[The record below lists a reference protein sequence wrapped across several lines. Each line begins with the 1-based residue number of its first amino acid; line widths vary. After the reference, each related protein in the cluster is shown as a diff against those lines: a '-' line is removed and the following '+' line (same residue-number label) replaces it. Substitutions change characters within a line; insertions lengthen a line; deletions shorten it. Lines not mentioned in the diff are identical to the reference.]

1 MIAGEELN
9 VTGLTKEK
17 DFNIMMKNHLPQ
29 GIVLGDKEY
38 NGKVT
43 IKVPVEEIVTEV
55 VEILKEDLSFKN
67 VPEGIAVSMVDV
79 PDYTE
84 LEVTG
89 ATSKVR
95 QTMTSKV
102 TGVID
107 METVL
112 PSTGLSAWLE
122 GTYVVKATL
131 NVPEGVESTPIMVT
145 IEVKKNS

>member
-1 MIAGEELN
+1 
-9 VTGLTKEK
+9 
-17 DFNIMMKNHLPQ
+17 
-29 GIVLGDKEY
+29 
-38 NGKVT
+38 
-43 IKVPVEEIVTEV
+43 
-55 VEILKEDLSFKN
+55 
-67 VPEGIAVSMVDV
+67 MVGV